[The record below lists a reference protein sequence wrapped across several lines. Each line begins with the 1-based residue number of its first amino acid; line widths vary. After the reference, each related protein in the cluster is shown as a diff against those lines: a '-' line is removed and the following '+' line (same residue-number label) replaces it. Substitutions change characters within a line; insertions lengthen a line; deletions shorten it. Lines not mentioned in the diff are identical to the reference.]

1 MSLLPTFSHQEQKGP
16 NKDKLCSHQ
25 AEEQRK
31 LTPLAIFITHLR
43 AEHHGSNTSQRL
55 SYPNIAVLGA
65 KFPKSKLRRR
75 HSSQCRI
82 CFQLAHNVIRCS
94 TVLGYAIW
102 IQKQAYFSPNM
113 AIWVKDTFPPYSHM
127 FPTKIELFLN
137 IVQEKHS
144 TSSLGYRNRR
154 KNFNKHL
161 ETHSQIPVPP
171 TRSTC
176 YIGAGGIHSL
186 WGDFWFLFTVLL
198 TQNSPVYVFVLI
210 TYSSTQS

>member
-31 LTPLAIFITHLR
+31 LTPPAVFITHLR
-43 AEHHGSNTSQRL
+43 AEHYGLNTSQRL

-154 KNFNKHL
+154 KKF
-161 ETHSQIPVPP
+161 
-171 TRSTC
+171 
-176 YIGAGGIHSL
+176 
-186 WGDFWFLFTVLL
+186 
-198 TQNSPVYVFVLI
+198 
-210 TYSSTQS
+210 